1 MSQKAA
7 FLSVRLGRSSSR
19 SCSARAS

>member
-7 FLSVRLGRSSSR
+7 FLSVRHGRSSSR